1 MRKPKLW
8 LAALLTANLLLVIT
22 VFWLLNPEPLKRDP
36 PRPVPWNL
44 PDHRLAKKQVEYT
57 AEGTLKIQVDHA
69 LLPGVT
75 PAMVAWFYRILPIS
89 TLEYQGVTYPLYHF
103 FHPTEHGTIWIAD
116 AASDG
121 QPGMGQGAVV
131 ARDEWFGPYDSRGAA
146 RLTSFSD
153 VGMVAEA
160 QVAGINF
167 VTIRHSFTAAEGGTQ
182 YRLEALIGNDLPL
195 IGALLNL
202 YLRTQVYHPAMVKE
216 WLRHQVEEVGSLPFL
231 LPQIYAQRNPRNHY
245 VFIAE

>member
-1 MRKPKLW
+1 MRKPTLW
-8 LAALLTANLLLVIT
+8 QAALLTATLLLVIT

-36 PRPVPWNL
+36 PRLVPWDL
-44 PDHRLAKKQVEYT
+44 PDHRLATKQVEYT
-57 AEGTLKIQVDHA
+57 ADGTLKIQVDHV

-89 TLEYQGVTYPLYHF
+89 TIEYQGVTYPLYHF

-116 AASDG
+116 AANDG

-146 RLTSFSD
+146 
-153 VGMVAEA
+153 
-160 QVAGINF
+160 
-167 VTIRHSFTAAEGGTQ
+167 AEGGTQ

-195 IGALLNL
+195 IGTLLNL

-216 WLRHQVEEVGSLPFL
+216 WLRHPVEEVGSLPFL
-231 LPQIYAQRNPRNHY
+231 LPQIYAQRNPLNHY